1 MKEKIRL
8 DKILSK
14 SGLGSRNDVK
24 KLIKQGRVT
33 AGGKTAKS
41 ASEKYDPAEVRLDG
55 QAVNY
60 REFVYI
66 LMNKPAGVISATE
79 DNRHTTVI
87 DLLGDEYASF
97 DMFPVGRLDI
107 DTEGLLLITNDGVL
121 AHELL
126 SPVKHIPK
134 TYYARLDKK
143 LSGDEVKKLE
153 SGVDIGGYI
162 TKPAQV
168 ELCDDGAFITIYEGK
183 FHQVKK
189 MFKAVGATVLYLK
202 RISMGNLTIP
212 EGLEIGQFAEV
223 SRDVVQSA

>member
-1 MKEKIRL
+1 MEKVRL

-33 AGGKTAKS
+33 AGGKPVKS
-41 ASEKYDPAEVRLDG
+41 ASDKYDPAVVEFDG

-66 LMNKPAGVISATE
+66 IMNKPAGVISATE
-79 DNRHTTVI
+79 DNLHTTVI
-87 DLLGDEYASF
+87 DLLGEEYASF

-107 DTEGLLLITNDGVL
+107 DTEGLLLITNDGKL

-126 SPVKHIPK
+126 SPAKHIPK

-143 LSGDEVKKLE
+143 LSEENIKALE

-162 TKPAQV
+162 TKPAEV
-168 ELCDDGAFITIYEGK
+168 EICTDGAFITIYEGK

-189 MFKAVGATVLYLK
+189 MFSAVGATVLYLK
-202 RISMGNLTIP
+202 RISMGTLTIP
-212 EGLEIGQFAEV
+212 EGMEIGQYAEV